1 MIDQSNRAVSQ
12 GAAYSPE
19 GQPMGSFVLDGQQHM
34 GIRPAALPGMP
45 GEYVPQSGPMGMS
58 MAPPSY
64 NPSQMTSHPSQLRH
78 GPHIHPSYLS
88 GPHHHHHP
96 HHPAMLMHG
105 GPHSHPGMTMS
116 AQSPPLLT
124 PLDPST
130 GGQGLD
136 IHAQ

>member
-34 GIRPAALPGMP
+34 GIRPAGLQGMP
-45 GEYVPQSGPMGMS
+45 VEYVPQTGPMGMS

-64 NPSQMTSHPSQLRH
+64 NPTHQMTPHPSQLRH
-78 GPHIHPSYLS
+78 GHPLHPYLP
-88 GPHHHHHP
+88 GPHHP

-105 GPHSHPGMTMS
+105 GPPSHPGITMS
-116 AQSPPLLT
+116 AESPP
-124 PLDPST
+124 PC
-130 GGQGLD
+130 
-136 IHAQ
+136 

>member
-34 GIRPAALPGMP
+34 GIRPAGVQSGP
-45 GEYVPQSGPMGMS
+45 GEYVTQSAPVGIS
-58 MAPPSY
+58 MAPLPY
-64 NPSQMTSHPSQLRH
+64 PHPPPQMPHLPQLRH
-78 GPHIHPSYLS
+78 GPPLHPYLPGHPS
-88 GPHHHHHP
+88 PHA
-96 HHPAMLMHG
+96 AMLMHG
-105 GPHSHPGMTMS
+105 GPHGHPGMTMS
-116 AQSPPLLT
+116 AQSPPILT
-124 PLDPST
+124 PADHST